1 MVAKKTDKK
10 IEQVKIYVPESEFDY
25 ETGSIEC
32 SYKSLKEYEVA
43 QLSNITQNDCSPEEF
58 DFKPEVLLEFTLTRK
73 LKSKVP
79 EIEFEEV
86 D

>member
-1 MVAKKTDKK
+1 MVAKKT
-10 IEQVKIYVPESEFDY
+10 EQVKIYVPEDCFDY

-32 SYKSLKEYEVA
+32 TYKSLKEYEV
-43 QLSNITQNDCSPEEF
+43 TQFSSLTQDDNSPERL
-58 DFKPEVLLEFTLTRK
+58 DFEPEVLLEFTLTRK

-86 D
+86 N